1 MQKLFHFY
9 VNIMRLE
16 EKEAEYHISK
26 FEKIGIPKKTNL
38 TNAGEVEN
46 YLYFIDQGIVR
57 FFINKSVKNE
67 VKEITFSFT
76 AENSFT
82 SAYDSFI
89 TRKPSVYSI
98 QTLKKTTVY
107 RIHYKDIHNLYNTTQ
122 VGNYL
127 GRISAEQLY
136 VKKAQREIAFL
147 LYSAEERY
155 LNLMETFPEYIL
167 QIPLK
172 YIASYL
178 GVTPQAL
185 SRIRKRIF

>member
-26 FEKIGIPKKTNL
+26 FEKIEIPKKTNL

-147 LYSAEERY
+147 LYSAE
-155 LNLMETFPEYIL
+155 
-167 QIPLK
+167 
-172 YIASYL
+172 
-178 GVTPQAL
+178 
-185 SRIRKRIF
+185 

>member
-9 VNIMRLE
+9 VNIMRLD

-26 FEKIGIPKKTNL
+26 FEKIEVPKKTNL
-38 TNAGEVEN
+38 TNAGEIEN
-46 YLYFIDQGIVR
+46 YVYFIDKGIVR
-57 FFINKSVKNE
+57 FFINKTVKSE

-76 AENSFT
+76 SENSFT
-82 SAYDSFI
+82 SAYDSFV

-98 QTLKKTTVY
+98 QTLKKATVY
-107 RIHYKDIHNLYNTTQ
+107 RIHYDDMQELYNKTQ
-122 VGNYL
+122 EGNYL
-127 GRISAEQLY
+127 GRISAEKLY
-136 VKKAQREIAFL
+136 VKKAEREIDFL

>member
-9 VNIMRLE
+9 VNIMRLD

-26 FEKIGIPKKTNL
+26 FEKIEVPKKTNL
-38 TNAGEVEN
+38 TNAGEIEN
-46 YLYFIDQGIVR
+46 YVYFIDKGIVR
-57 FFINKSVKNE
+57 FFINKTVKSE

-76 AENSFT
+76 SENSFT

-98 QTLKKTTVY
+98 QTLKKATVY
-107 RIHYKDIHNLYNTTQ
+107 RIHYDDVQELYNKTQ
-122 VGNYL
+122 EGNYL
-127 GRISAEQLY
+127 GRISAEKLY
-136 VKKAQREIAFL
+136 VKKAEREIDFL